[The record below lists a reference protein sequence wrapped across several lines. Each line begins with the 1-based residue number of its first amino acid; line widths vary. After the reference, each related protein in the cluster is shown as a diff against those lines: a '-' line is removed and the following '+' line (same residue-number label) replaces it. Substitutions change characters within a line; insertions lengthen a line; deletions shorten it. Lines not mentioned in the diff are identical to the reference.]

1 MNRQTHDSQQPLV
14 GERILIVDDEI
25 LIGLNLED
33 IFAGAGAD
41 VVGPCTTLREAMR
54 AASDESLSAAVLDI
68 RLGQQTTENVARLLN
83 DRHIPY
89 VFYTGQP
96 AAAAFVVRGSVTTI
110 IKPARAGQL
119 IEAVVH
125 LLQG

>member
-1 MNRQTHDSQQPLV
+1 V

-41 VVGPCTTLREAMR
+41 VVGPCTTLHEAMK
-54 AASDESLSAAVLDI
+54 AATEENLSAAVLDI
-68 RLGQQTTENVARLLN
+68 RLGQQTTQNVAQLLD

-96 AAAAFVVRGSVTTI
+96 AASVVVGRRVATI
-110 IKPARAGQL
+110 TKPARAGRL
-119 IEAVVH
+119 VEAVVR
-125 LLQG
+125 LLKG

>member
-1 MNRQTHDSQQPLV
+1 VNRRPYNAQQPLV

-41 VVGPCTTLREAMR
+41 VVGPCTTLREAME
-54 AASDESLSAAVLDI
+54 AAADENLSAAVLDI
-68 RLGQQTTENVARLLN
+68 RLGQQTTENVAQLLE

-96 AAAAFVVRGSVTTI
+96 AAAGSVVCGTVTTI
-110 IKPARAGQL
+110 IKPARARQL
-119 IEAVVH
+119 IEAVIH
-125 LLQG
+125 LLAG